1 MQAKLIF
8 LLTIVAGTL
17 SAQGVSNNLVTSKS
31 TPTATAPAFGTGQ
44 YFRNVWKPAN
54 PKIELQPPLRLAD
67 YIVTD
72 KLELSLR
79 NYIDAV
85 LSNNTDIA
93 IQRLSI
99 EPTRNNIL
107 RSYAIF
113 DPNFLASFNATRRL
127 QPANDALAGAS
138 IQSTLNQPFSIRAQ
152 QLLPTGA
159 TYFVNFDASKSSS
172 NSQFALFNPAI
183 SSSLNASF
191 SQPLIRFRGSFITKL
206 PVTIAQSRLRQ
217 TEFSIEDQL
226 LRLVNTAE
234 NAYWDVIFARE
245 NLKVQE
251 QNLALNEQ
259 LLKRAQRELELG
271 SMSELEIYQPK
282 AQYANAEIAVVQAR
296 YSLQAAED
304 VLRRQMGADLDVK
317 LRELPITLTE
327 TIAAPPELALDRNEL
342 VQRGIRQRPDVKI
355 ARQALDI
362 DELVIKGTTNA
373 LLPDLSLTAQYGSFG
388 RGGPFSQRT
397 NIFDIDGT
405 RSSLINVL
413 PGGIGDS
420 FSQLFGFNYPV
431 YGMGLTLRLP
441 LRDRR
446 ASADYADS
454 LVNKRLDLLRL
465 RNNEQ
470 QVRLD
475 VLNAITQVENS
486 RASVKLAEV
495 QLDAAQKRL
504 EGDQKRYDL
513 GVITLFFLLDAQ
525 TAYNRAQSDL
535 VRQAVNYRRNITTLS
550 RQTGDL
556 LAERNIAIQ

>member
-1 MQAKLIF
+1 MRFQTFF
-8 LLTIVAGTL
+8 LLAASGIA
-17 SAQGVSNNLVTSKS
+17 SAQTVSNNLITSKH
-31 TPTATAPAFGTGQ
+31 TPTATAPAFGSSL
-44 YFRNVWKPAN
+44 YFHNAWKPDN
-54 PKIELQPPLRLAD
+54 PKIELKGPLRLGDFVVA
-67 YIVTD
+67 D

-85 LSNNTDIA
+85 LANNTDIA
-93 IQRLSI
+93 IQRLSV
-99 EPTRNNIL
+99 EPARNSIL
-107 RSYAIF
+107 RNYSIF
-113 DPNFLASFNATRRL
+113 DPAFLASFNATRRQ

-159 TYFVNFDASKSSS
+159 TYFIGFDTTKFSTNSS
-172 NSQFALFNPAI
+172 FALYNPAI
-183 SSSLNASF
+183 SSNLNATF
-191 SQPLIRFRGSFITKL
+191 SQPLMRYRGSFITKL

-217 TEFSIEDQL
+217 TEYSIEDQI
-226 LRLVNTAE
+226 LRLVNNAE
-234 NAYWDVIFARE
+234 NAYWDVVFARE

-304 VLRRQMGADLDVK
+304 VLRRQMGADLDPQ
-317 LRELPITLTE
+317 LRDLPITLTE

-342 VQRGIRQRPDVKI
+342 VQKGLRQRPDVKF
-355 ARQALDI
+355 ARQALDADDLI
-362 DELVIKGTTNA
+362 TKGAANA
-373 LLPDLSLTAQYGSFG
+373 LRPDLSLTAQYGTFG
-388 RGGPFSQRT
+388 RGGPFTQRS
-397 NIFDIDGT
+397 NIFGTDGT
-405 RSSLINVL
+405 PSIVANVL
-413 PGGIGDS
+413 PGGIGDALNQV
-420 FSQLFGFNYPV
+420 FAFNYPV
-431 YGMGLTLRLP
+431 YGAGLTLRLP

-446 ASADYADS
+446 AAADYADS

-465 RNNEQ
+465 RNQEQ
-470 QVRLD
+470 TVRLD
-475 VLNAITQVENS
+475 VLNAITNVENS

-556 LAERNIAIQ
+556 LTERNIAVQ